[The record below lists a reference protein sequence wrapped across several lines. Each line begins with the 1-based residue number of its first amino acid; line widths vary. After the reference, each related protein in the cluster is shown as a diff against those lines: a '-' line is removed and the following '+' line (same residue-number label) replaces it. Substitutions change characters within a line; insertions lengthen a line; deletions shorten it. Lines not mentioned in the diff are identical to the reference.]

1 MVAHEVETIVIA
13 SQTKEVEPA
22 HNGKISVHAAVINRT
37 LSGCKKGTFSGCK
50 KGVYSGCDKSDLS
63 RL

>member
-37 LSGCKKGTFSGCK
+37 LSGCKKGTFI
-50 KGVYSGCDKSDLS
+50 
-63 RL
+63 